1 MKPHKIIY
9 TLVSCVLIL
18 SLLISL
24 SPPVF
29 AEAGVQ
35 IITVECEE
43 KQYDLELVK
52 SNNVWFVGAE
62 GLASLGGFSVSFNQ
76 EEKKVKLE
84 KNEHSLVL
92 FEAKEGTYIEKN
104 GKIFLPLRDASV
116 EAGIKFYGTDPICCT
131 VYRTP
136 KEMIAEITR
145 IMQEPRYQ
153 VSQIIAIDNY
163 WVAESA
169 AVLYS
174 MMPCVGS
181 SSLLGVVS
189 GADKEERYRN
199 AIAGILTKDGS
210 TNELLSE
217 LADFDKDVKK
227 NWKIIKAVMELT
239 EKGGK
244 VYQYLESAGV
254 DTTILDYFAY
264 EEDPLKYY
272 DSVAPEDF
280 FESLSTVL
288 SAVNFGYFLD
298 MCAFYATAVDTEES
312 ILLAMKKVF
321 ENGKDKDLSNIVK
334 KLLDNRFEGG
344 PLGIMD
350 IYNGV
355 VWDYTMGFINDNAE
369 QLLYGENK
377 AITLIAANCIDS
389 FFQASNKA
397 DAFLYFPIFASI
409 QQELQSYYFVHKN
422 DTEEYTMYDM
432 RAAAIMY
439 LKAAV
444 AAYEYAEFDDSIA
457 DSIEYAMRTFNTEL
471 AYILSFSESEYAP
484 DYTNQELIDWLNEKY
499 PDGDEYNGY
508 GLSVFDETYW
518 TMCFGQS
525 LGFNYSAKFS
535 ADGTFSARSMG
546 SGAYKDGTYEFHDG
560 YLTIYFDISGFGYE
574 SETEFY
580 SSDGK
585 EFKSVE
591 KYGMQVGEDYY
602 TIRALPEGDD
612 FFDSGL
618 EKEEPESVTPDPVPP
633 EQSGGNNPAGEQW
646 GAWSEWQDT
655 PINADANTQ
664 VETRT
669 VYGYYYFECP
679 HCGAH
684 MHGWGTVC
692 YPWAGGCGGA
702 TPDDSGWHQIWSEIS
717 WDEANLR
724 DWYGTGHYYTYIDGE
739 LVFQWTNDGQPKTQY
754 RCRTK
759 TSANA
764 GLADGSYYVE
774 IVFEEVLYEREYLTF
789 DLLEVTGYA
798 PSDNPIFEYAEESY
812 VLEIADGCVIRDSS
826 VFTDNGLTEI
836 YYDDLGPILNQY
848 GFGTIVSI
856 KVLNGEIVYIDKFY
870 MA

>member
-76 EEKKVKLE
+76 EEKKVQLE

-92 FEAKEGTYIEKN
+92 YEAREGVYLEKN
-104 GKIFLPLRDASV
+104 GKFFLPLKDASV
-116 EAGIKFYGTDPICCT
+116 KSGIKFYGTDPICCI

-163 WVAESA
+163 WVAEST

-264 EEDPLKYY
+264 EENPLKYY

-499 PDGDEYNGY
+499 PDSDEYNGY

-518 TMCFGQS
+518 SMCFGQS

-669 VYGYYYFECP
+669 VYGYYYFLCP
-679 HCGAH
+679 NCGAH
-684 MHGWGTVC
+684 MHGYVTC
-692 YPWAGGCGGA
+692 YPWAGGCGGYI
-702 TPDDSGWHQIWSEIS
+702 PESSWHQIWSEIP
-717 WDEANLR
+717 WDEANLQ
-724 DWYGTGHYYTYIDGE
+724 DWHGTGKYNTYIDGE
-739 LVFQWTNDGQPKTQY
+739 LVFKWDDNGQPKTQY

-759 TSANA
+759 TSADA

-826 VFTDNGLTEI
+826 VFSDDGLTEI

>member
-1 MKPHKIIY
+1 M
-9 TLVSCVLIL
+9 
-18 SLLISL
+18 
-24 SPPVF
+24 
-29 AEAGVQ
+29 
-35 IITVECEE
+35 
-43 KQYDLELVK
+43 
-52 SNNVWFVGAE
+52 
-62 GLASLGGFSVSFNQ
+62 
-76 EEKKVKLE
+76 
-84 KNEHSLVL
+84 
-92 FEAKEGTYIEKN
+92 
-104 GKIFLPLRDASV
+104 
-116 EAGIKFYGTDPICCT
+116 
-131 VYRTP
+131 
-136 KEMIAEITR
+136 
-145 IMQEPRYQ
+145 
-153 VSQIIAIDNY
+153 
-163 WVAESA
+163 
-169 AVLYS
+169 
-174 MMPCVGS
+174 
-181 SSLLGVVS
+181 
-189 GADKEERYRN
+189 
-199 AIAGILTKDGS
+199 
-210 TNELLSE
+210 
-217 LADFDKDVKK
+217 
-227 NWKIIKAVMELT
+227 
-239 EKGGK
+239 
-244 VYQYLESAGV
+244 
-254 DTTILDYFAY
+254 
-264 EEDPLKYY
+264 
-272 DSVAPEDF
+272 
-280 FESLSTVL
+280 
-288 SAVNFGYFLD
+288 
-298 MCAFYATAVDTEES
+298 
-312 ILLAMKKVF
+312 
-321 ENGKDKDLSNIVK
+321 
-334 KLLDNRFEGG
+334 
-344 PLGIMD
+344 
-350 IYNGV
+350 
-355 VWDYTMGFINDNAE
+355 
-369 QLLYGENK
+369 
-377 AITLIAANCIDS
+377 
-389 FFQASNKA
+389 
-397 DAFLYFPIFASI
+397 
-409 QQELQSYYFVHKN
+409 
-422 DTEEYTMYDM
+422 
-432 RAAAIMY
+432 
-439 LKAAV
+439 
-444 AAYEYAEFDDSIA
+444 
-457 DSIEYAMRTFNTEL
+457 
-471 AYILSFSESEYAP
+471 SFSESEYAP

-669 VYGYYYFECP
+669 VYGYYYFLCP
-679 HCGAH
+679 NCGAH
-684 MHGWGTVC
+684 MHGYVTC
-692 YPWAGGCGGA
+692 YPWAGGCGGYI
-702 TPDDSGWHQIWSEIS
+702 PESSWHQIWSEIP
-717 WDEANLR
+717 WDEANLQ
-724 DWYGTGHYYTYIDGE
+724 DWHRTGKYNTYIDGE
-739 LVFQWTNDGQPKTQY
+739 LVFKWDDNGQPKTQY

-759 TSANA
+759 TSADA